1 MLSTYFNVL
10 SRQDLVIDRVNE
22 PQPLANWK
30 EKQLDAARLR
40 AFLVAR
46 AIRK

>member
-10 SRQDLVIDRVNE
+10 SRLDLVIDCVNE

-30 EKQLDAARLR
+30 EQQLDAARLP